1 MKRKFKVS
9 AIGRKDNADSYLNGS
24 GWFLNDHFGH
34 VHCFFCLN
42 YHQRLTPMKKNCQ
55 LTLYSASAE
64 KNIHCF
70 DFSSRI
76 IYFNRCCLIWS
87 VLLMKRH

>member
-9 AIGRKDNADSYLNGS
+9 AIGRKDNADSNSNGS
-24 GWFLNDHFGH
+24 GWFLNVHFGH

-55 LTLYSASAE
+55 LTVFSASAE
-64 KNIHCF
+64 KTFI
-70 DFSSRI
+70 
-76 IYFNRCCLIWS
+76 
-87 VLLMKRH
+87 VLTFRHG

>member
-9 AIGRKDNADSYLNGS
+9 AIGRKDNADSNSNGS

-42 YHQRLTPMKKNCQ
+42 YHQRLTPMKKKLPINGIF
-55 LTLYSASAE
+55 SKRR

>member
-1 MKRKFKVS
+1 MKRKFKMS
-9 AIGRKDNADSYLNGS
+9 AIGRRNNADSNSNGS

-34 VHCFFCLN
+34 VQCFFMFKLSSKTN
-42 YHQRLTPMKKNCQ
+42 IMKKKCQ